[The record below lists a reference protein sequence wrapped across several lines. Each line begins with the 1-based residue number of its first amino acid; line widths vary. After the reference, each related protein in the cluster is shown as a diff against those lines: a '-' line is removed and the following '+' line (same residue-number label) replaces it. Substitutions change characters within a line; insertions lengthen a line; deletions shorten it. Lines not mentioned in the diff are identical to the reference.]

1 MSCKLLNITVQ
12 TAMIKFWSKF
22 RIQILWYSLT
32 RDNSFLITPSQF
44 VWRKQENLSSSTS
57 RHINNSLSV
66 YVFLNS
72 ELNNGGMKVQV
83 KRTSKSYFLSPK
95 KKKNKKVEGL
105 ASSAWNFLKLPVQ
118 VCRSAYIPFFKINAL
133 IFCCSIFF
141 EECLNPQI
149 GIKTMI
155 NEYNVDYH
163 PIPLELI

>member
-95 KKKNKKVEGL
+95 KKKNK
-105 ASSAWNFLKLPVQ
+105 
-118 VCRSAYIPFFKINAL
+118 
-133 IFCCSIFF
+133 
-141 EECLNPQI
+141 
-149 GIKTMI
+149 
-155 NEYNVDYH
+155 
-163 PIPLELI
+163 